1 MANKGIFK
9 MHVTL
14 IILFPTFCS
23 EGSSLDSTE
32 IQSLDDDEDD
42 ELTELDYG
50 LIHTEVIQLV
60 SFLPQPSP

>member
-1 MANKGIFK
+1 MANKAIFK

-14 IILFPTFCS
+14 IILFSNFCS

-60 SFLPQPSP
+60 SYLP

>member
-1 MANKGIFK
+1 MANKAIFK

-14 IILFPTFCS
+14 IILFSNFCS

-60 SFLPQPSP
+60 SYLPQHFQ